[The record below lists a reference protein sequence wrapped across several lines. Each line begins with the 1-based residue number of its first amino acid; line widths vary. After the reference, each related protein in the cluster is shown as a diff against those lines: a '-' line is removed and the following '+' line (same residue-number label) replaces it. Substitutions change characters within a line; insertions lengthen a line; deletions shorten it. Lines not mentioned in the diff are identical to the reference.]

1 MCAECGSKKQEGGPI
16 GQVESAA
23 WILHYCPFSTI
34 HTTYHLPLAT
44 CIWHPTLGL
53 RTSFASISAAR
64 WPLDA
69 ARSLCLWKAL
79 EMIATL
85 LLVQICLL
93 SSFII
98 LPKQRSD
105 YRGSQI
111 VTYAAKNEIER
122 PTNFIEDKNIEQSL
136 FNPPPRSKKMLNQR
150 GVITEVEDVIVNLP
164 AGDTHTDFCLNQ
176 WLHDYCTIAL
186 ISLGNFT
193 IDSNFSI
200 ITFYGFPNHSN

>member
-1 MCAECGSKKQEGGPI
+1 
-16 GQVESAA
+16 
-23 WILHYCPFSTI
+23 
-34 HTTYHLPLAT
+34 
-44 CIWHPTLGL
+44 
-53 RTSFASISAAR
+53 
-64 WPLDA
+64 
-69 ARSLCLWKAL
+69 
-79 EMIATL
+79 MIATL

-136 FNPPPRSKKMLNQR
+136 FNPPPRSKKMMNQR

-164 AGDTHTDFCLNQ
+164 AGDTHTSFCRYQ
-176 WLHDYCTIAL
+176 WLHDSCTKAS
-186 ISLGNFT
+186 ISLWNFT

-200 ITFYGFPNHSN
+200 ITFYGFPNHSNKTKRHSAR

>member
-1 MCAECGSKKQEGGPI
+1 
-16 GQVESAA
+16 
-23 WILHYCPFSTI
+23 
-34 HTTYHLPLAT
+34 
-44 CIWHPTLGL
+44 
-53 RTSFASISAAR
+53 
-64 WPLDA
+64 
-69 ARSLCLWKAL
+69 
-79 EMIATL
+79 MIATL

-111 VTYAAKNEIER
+111 VTYAAKNEIEK

-136 FNPPPRSKKMLNQR
+136 FNPPPRSKNMMNQR

-164 AGDTHTDFCLNQ
+164 AGDAHTAFCLNE
-176 WLHDYCTIAL
+176 WLHDSCTIAS
-186 ISLGNFT
+186 ISPGNFT
-193 IDSNFSI
+193 IDRNFSI